1 MDNTAA
7 ALAKAPITGQ
17 QSFDVIIV
25 GGGLGGLYALHR
37 MRGLGLTARVFEA
50 GSGVGGTWF
59 WNRYPGARC
68 DVESM
73 EYSYSFSDDLQQ
85 EWKWPERYGTQPEI
99 LRYINHV
106 ADRFDL
112 RRDIQLN
119 TRIVSAIYSASARRW
134 TLTTDSGEVV
144 SAQYCIMATGNLSTP
159 RVPDFKGLE
168 DFQGQWY
175 HSGLWPHEGVDF
187 SAKTVAVIGTGSS
200 GVQMI
205 PQIAAQADHLTVFQR
220 TANFSLPARNAP
232 MDPERERRHKSEY
245 LERRKAA

>member
-1 MDNTAA
+1 MSEAMQDIRPAV
-7 ALAKAPITGQ
+7 APDPTQ
-17 QSFDVIIV
+17 YDVVVV

-37 MRGLGLTARVFEA
+37 LRGLGLTVKVFEA

-73 EYSYSFSDDLQQ
+73 EYSYSFSNDLQQ
-85 EWKWPERYGTQPEI
+85 EWAWPERYGTQPEI

-112 RRDIQLN
+112 RRDIQLG
-119 TRIVSAIYSASARRW
+119 TRVTSALFDPATNRW
-134 TLTTDSGEVV
+134 TLRTDKDDVV
-144 SAQYCIMATGNLSTP
+144 SARFCVMASGNLSTP

-168 DFQGQWY
+168 SFRGKWY

-187 SAKTVAVIGTGSS
+187 SGLRVAVIGTGSS

-205 PQIAAQADHLTVFQR
+205 PL
-220 TANFSLPARNAP
+220 
-232 MDPERERRHKSEY
+232 
-245 LERRKAA
+245 